1 MNVSVTEGAVAKERN
16 MIKKLNEN
24 DNIIK
29 LDISD
34 QSATLEY
41 TESSVSKRNKLY
53 IQQKESRYER

>member
-1 MNVSVTEGAVAKERN
+1 MNISVTEGAVAKKRN

-24 DNIIK
+24 DKIIK